1 MDRCR
6 DQLKI
11 RTSLGILIFIL
22 AFLFLSI
29 VFRPVPSTLAIPAFA
44 RKYQTSCGTCHNN
57 YPELNDFGEAFRK
70 NGFKFPKD
78 DETFV
83 KEPPVMLGAQ
93 ALKEVFPK
101 AVYPGEIPGA
111 IPISFRYSGF
121 FNYNSRQPVNLGVLP
136 RTDIFVPETFALI
149 AAGSFGPNLSFWIDN
164 DISAGGANRDAGL
177 GDGYIKVNDI
187 SRYLHLP
194 KDTINIRFGQFELD
208 LPFSQARSINP
219 TDYDIYGQASMA
231 GVLGTTSNP
240 FILNAPQRGIEI
252 GGYPNDGNFSWSVA
266 LVNGS
271 NDSLALRNTKDVYV
285 RVSQRFNLERDP
297 KLRKEVQVAGP
308 TGPHDH
314 TSIRFG
320 GFYYYG
326 KNSLNIDQT
335 LFPQLGALNEPFYRV
350 GGDFR
355 FKYRNNF
362 EVYGLGMHGH
372 DINLIPNEDASVI
385 ETGSPVTFTG
395 GFVQAQYWFYPWFIG
410 ILRYDVVNSPTDF
423 LNNVSRS
430 NTRNRFSPGIQL
442 LIRANIKTIFEYQ
455 HRWEQST
462 GLPGEFYRPNG
473 AVVGVDYAF

>member
-1 MDRCR
+1 
-6 DQLKI
+6 
-11 RTSLGILIFIL
+11 
-22 AFLFLSI
+22 
-29 VFRPVPSTLAIPAFA
+29 
-44 RKYQTSCGTCHNN
+44 
-57 YPELNDFGEAFRK
+57 
-70 NGFKFPKD
+70 
-78 DETFV
+78 
-83 KEPPVMLGAQ
+83 
-93 ALKEVFPK
+93 
-101 AVYPGEIPGA
+101 
-111 IPISFRYSGF
+111 
-121 FNYNSRQPVNLGVLP
+121 
-136 RTDIFVPETFALI
+136 LI

-335 LFPQLGALNEPFYRV
+335 LFPQLGALNESFYRV

-355 FKYRNNF
+355 FKYRNSF

-385 ETGSPVTFTG
+385 VTGSPVTFTG